1 LYLVAER
8 KLRQWFSDYR
18 PGPFSA
24 LLLGLLTYVL
34 VNLTWVF
41 FRAKSFHDAWQIL
54 GGMVGANGGAAPIL
68 PTMRL
73 VTVALIIAAI
83 VCAHWRL
90 RQRTLEEAVSETRPW
105 LLAGALGL
113 MLFAIV
119 IAQGEGNAFIYFQ
132 F

>member
-1 LYLVAER
+1 M
-8 KLRQWFSDYR
+8 
-18 PGPFSA
+18 
-24 LLLGLLTYVL
+24 LGAHAGVE
-34 VNLTWVF
+34 
-41 FRAKSFHDAWQIL
+41 
-54 GGMVGANGGAAPIL
+54 PIL

-73 VTVALIIAAI
+73 VTVALIIVGI

-90 RQRTLEEAVSETRPW
+90 RQRTLEEVVVETRP
-105 LLAGALGL
+105 LLLSGALGL